1 MYFVEKYCIF
11 VELFAT
17 VNGQS
22 LLLPLLNKAAGGYG
36 IPSPLCLRSLNKWM
50 MALCALALA
59 GCMMPALAQEEADTT
74 RLVLSLDSARQVAME
89 HNRTLKNASLD
100 VQKAEASRWQNIAG
114 MLPQVNASLDYQ
126 NMLGY
131 EIPFRVEETNMEMR
145 IAMPASGSIGI
156 TAAVAFSGAQVVA
169 ANLGTIAMRMAD
181 ITLRQTE
188 QQIGNQVKNIYYS
201 ILVMEETIGLL
212 EKNLVNIEK
221 LHATTQRSVD
231 VGVAEQVDADQLS
244 IQVATMKTTIST
256 NRRSLEMLYNSMRL
270 QLGVPADT
278 PLTLSQTI
286 DELINIDN
294 AVALLGEEFV
304 IANNYDYQLLQQ
316 SVEQARKQVKLNEWA
331 YGPSLSAYYQ
341 YTARTYFGQESGF
354 NMTPPNMIGVTLSV
368 PIFSSG
374 KNFTAVKA
382 AKLDY
387 QKQLNTLAD
396 TEESLYIQH
405 SQLRYNLASA
415 FETYDT
421 QKKNVEVTQRVL
433 TNISNKYE
441 HGYASSLEVT
451 DANTNLLTAQS
462 SYVQALL
469 ELVNAQIELEELLNK

>member
-1 MYFVEKYCIF
+1 
-11 VELFAT
+11 
-17 VNGQS
+17 
-22 LLLPLLNKAAGGYG
+22 
-36 IPSPLCLRSLNKWM
+36 

-181 ITLRQTE
+181 ITQRQTE

-286 DELINIDN
+286 YELINIDN
-294 AVALLGEEFV
+294 AVTLLGEEFV

-368 PIFSSG
+368 PIFSRG
-374 KNFTAVKA
+374 KNFTSV
-382 AKLDY
+382 
-387 QKQLNTLAD
+387 
-396 TEESLYIQH
+396 
-405 SQLRYNLASA
+405 
-415 FETYDT
+415 
-421 QKKNVEVTQRVL
+421 
-433 TNISNKYE
+433 
-441 HGYASSLEVT
+441 
-451 DANTNLLTAQS
+451 
-462 SYVQALL
+462 
-469 ELVNAQIELEELLNK
+469 